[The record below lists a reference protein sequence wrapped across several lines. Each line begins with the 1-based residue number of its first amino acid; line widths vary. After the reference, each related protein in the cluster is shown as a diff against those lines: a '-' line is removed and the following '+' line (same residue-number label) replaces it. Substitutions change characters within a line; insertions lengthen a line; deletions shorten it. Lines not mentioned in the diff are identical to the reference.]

1 MASPLPVEDASP
13 ANDVRI
19 VATAVLRAAD
29 LLGLRQ
35 AELAAVLGVS
45 EATVSRM
52 RSDAGRLPGGKPFQL
67 ALLLIRLYRSLVGV
81 FGADPVTIR
90 AWMRGEN
97 LALRGVPA
105 LLVVTPEGLVRTLE
119 YADAARAPV

>member
-1 MASPLPVEDASP
+1 MAVRHPAPVGSP
-13 ANDVRI
+13 ADDVRI

-35 AELAAVLGVS
+35 AELAAVLGIS
-45 EATVSRM
+45 ESTVSRM
-52 RSDAGRLPGGKPFQL
+52 RSDAGRMPGGKPFQL

-81 FGADPVTIR
+81 FGADPTTIK

-105 LLVVTPEGLVRTLE
+105 ALVVTPEGLVRTLE
-119 YADAARAPV
+119 YADAGRAPV